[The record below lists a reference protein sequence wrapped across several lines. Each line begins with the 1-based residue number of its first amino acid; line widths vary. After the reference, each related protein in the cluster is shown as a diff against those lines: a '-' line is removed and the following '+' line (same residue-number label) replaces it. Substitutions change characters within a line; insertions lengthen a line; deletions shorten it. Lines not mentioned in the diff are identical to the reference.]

1 MPNVTKLVMIIMAKI
16 AKQNM
21 TIHHDNRNINFYFR
35 SKVKNYRFDIKS
47 QNYEILNNN
56 YDIKT

>member
-1 MPNVTKLVMIIMAKI
+1 MAKI